1 MGKYD
6 FIKDKNIVAVHKNL
20 SLEYESDYSG
30 KTETIDI
37 RVYPYTVEEKLKF
50 KNKNDE
56 GSKLM
61 ESSDEN
67 EKKQGTDMIQEATYE
82 AVFDVLK
89 KDDKDVTL
97 EHVKKMPEA
106 WLDKIIFKALE
117 FEGIT
122 EEQIKEQ
129 TSKKDLNKL

>member
-6 FIKDKNIVAVHKNL
+6 FIKDKHIVPVHKNL
-20 SLEYESDYSG
+20 SLEYEADYNG
-30 KTETIDI
+30 KTETIDV

-61 ESSDEN
+61 ESKDEK
-67 EKKQGTDMIQEATYE
+67 EKEHGIDLVQEATYE

-89 KDDKDVTL
+89 KDDNEITL
-97 EHVKKMPEA
+97 DHIKKMPES

-122 EEQIKEQ
+122 EEQIKDK
-129 TSKKDLNKL
+129 SKKDFNKL